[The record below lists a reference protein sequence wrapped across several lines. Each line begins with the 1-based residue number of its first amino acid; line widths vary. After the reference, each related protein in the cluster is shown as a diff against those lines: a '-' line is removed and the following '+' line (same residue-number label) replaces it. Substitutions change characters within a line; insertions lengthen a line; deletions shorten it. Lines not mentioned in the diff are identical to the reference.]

1 MRGKNSRKTRLRNDN
16 KRRNVDDDVGVG
28 FQVRLKETSFFLV
41 LHNISKSIKVAA
53 LTDAAEWVGEEL
65 EVLEEEGGGGGT
77 RERGG
82 CNKVYFENFIR
93 GGLYL
98 RLLIFSADSKNRSN
112 GGNRAVQLLIKMIF

>member
-65 EVLEEEGGGGGT
+65 EVLEEEGGGGT

-93 GGLYL
+93 GGSLFKTSYFFS
-98 RLLIFSADSKNRSN
+98 RLK
-112 GGNRAVQLLIKMIF
+112 K